1 MVLIRERI
9 MADKTPDY
17 ERLLDVSDGKV
28 VLDPEEFM
36 SIIPEVAEE
45 KRVQQLIASYVI
57 AKRLVAK

>member
-1 MVLIRERI
+1 MSN
-9 MADKTPDY
+9 KTPDY